1 MQTDDHALI
10 LRAQHRDD
18 AAFESLVRRYDHAV
32 LSIALRYTGDP
43 EAAKDIYQEV
53 FLRVHIALP
62 RFRWEC
68 RFSTWL
74 YRIAVNCCLNYR
86 TSGRSRNLSLEG
98 EVLDQGGPD
107 GGGHRLPQALISQA
121 NSMNRT
127 LVGEIRARLERA
139 FDLLSP
145 QQRLVFTLRHFQGC
159 KLKEI
164 ADCLN
169 CAEGTVKKHLFSG
182 TRRLREELR
191 ELR

>member
-1 MQTDDHALI
+1 MQTDDDTLI
-10 LRAQHRDD
+10 LQAQRGDEG
-18 AAFESLVRRYDHAV
+18 AFEALLRRYDRIV
-32 LSIALRYTGDP
+32 LSLAMRYCGDSDT
-43 EAAKDIYQEV
+43 ARDIYQEV
-53 FLRVHIALP
+53 FLRVHTALP
-62 RFRWEC
+62 RFRFEC

-74 YRIAVNCCLNYR
+74 YRIAVNCCLSHR
-86 TSGRSRNLSLEG
+86 GSRRSRDLSLEA

-107 GGGHRLPQALISQA
+107 GQVHRLPQALISPT

-127 LVGEIRARLERA
+127 LAREIRARLEQA

-145 QQRLVFTLRHFQGC
+145 QQRIVFTLRHFQGC